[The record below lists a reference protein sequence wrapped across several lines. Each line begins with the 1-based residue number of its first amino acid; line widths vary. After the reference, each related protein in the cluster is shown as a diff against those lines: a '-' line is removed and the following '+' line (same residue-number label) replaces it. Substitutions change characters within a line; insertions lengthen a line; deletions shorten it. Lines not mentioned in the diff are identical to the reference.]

1 MTQIQITGA
10 LLQDAEVRTM
20 PLGEGRTPMPVL
32 TLLIDTDGPAHMPVR
47 AEQVYPPSLRH
58 HAEAAARALRKGM
71 RVAVDAPTAQI
82 RTTLGYCSAI
92 TPLRK
97 AGDITPKQSKEAAH
111 G

>member
-1 MTQIQITGA
+1 MAQIQITGT

-20 PLGEGRTPMPVL
+20 QMGTDRMAMPVL
-32 TLLIDTDGPAHMPVR
+32 TLLIESDGPARLPVR
-47 AEQVYPPSLRH
+47 AEQVYPPSLRNQ
-58 HAEAAARALRKGM
+58 AEEAARAMRKGM
-71 RVAVDAPTAQI
+71 RVSVDAPVEQI

-97 AGDITPKQSKEAAH
+97 AGDITTKQSKEAVH

>member
-1 MTQIQITGA
+1 MALIQITGT

-20 PLGEGRTPMPVL
+20 QLGAERTAMPVL
-32 TLLIDTDGPAHMPVR
+32 TLLIDSDGPCDMPVR
-47 AEQVYPPSLRH
+47 AEQVYPPQLRT
-58 HAEAAARALRKGM
+58 AAQDAAKAMRKGM
-71 RVAVDAPTAQI
+71 RVCVAAPIEQI